1 MPELKK
7 PLRMRKVRT
16 TDLPQTEGHPAFQCF
31 MTFFSSGQVVLFSGS
46 LSPLLFM
53 T

>member
-7 PLRMRKVRT
+7 PLQMRKVRT
-16 TDLPQTEGHPAFQCF
+16 TDLPQTEGHPASLRYI
-31 MTFFSSGQVVLFSGS
+31 TFFSPGQVVLFAGS
-46 LSPLLFM
+46 LSSLLFM